1 MKFLHISDT
10 HLLFDSP
17 QARLDDTHKTG
28 LEKFEYVL
36 SWAQANSAV
45 ILHSADFFDK
55 RRSWYLL
62 PEIVTLLK
70 KYKVPILAVFG
81 QHDQYMRSMVT
92 RHATMLGILEQA
104 GLVKILG
111 HELIYSEIGEP
122 TEVFHIWGAGYG
134 EEIPTPTSKSIP
146 NCEYNILVIHAP
158 IAVEPLWPGHNYID
172 AEKFLAEHTEFDMIL
187 CGDIHRNFGIMDKVG
202 RWILNTGPM
211 IRRRA
216 VDYNFHHKPGFWII
230 DTEKE
235 NRPNHRV
242 SWEEIP
248 HLPAEKVLSRDHIER
263 EEESE
268 EILQEFVDAVDV
280 QFDAGVDFDDN
291 LEKFLVANNIPQS
304 VIDILSE
311 TEAEEED
318 D

>member
-36 SWAQANSAV
+36 SWAKENSTV

-70 KYKVPILAVFG
+70 KYEVPILAVFG

-104 GLVKILG
+104 GLVEILG
-111 HELIYSEIGEP
+111 SAHFETHEEIRWC
-122 TEVFHIWGAGYG
+122 IKGAGYQ
-134 EEIPTPTSKSIP
+134 EEIPAPDEE
-146 NCEYNILVIHAP
+146 CDYNILVIHAP
-158 IAVEPLWPGHNYID
+158 VAVEPLWPGHNYID

-187 CGDIHRNFGIMDKVG
+187 CGDIHRSFGIIDKVG

-216 VDYNFHHKPGFWII
+216 VDYNFQHKPGFWVI

-235 NRPNHRV
+235 IGPKQV
-242 SWEEIP
+242 TWEEIP

-268 EILQEFVDAVDV
+268 EILQEFVDAVDI

-291 LEKFLVANNIPQS
+291 LERFLIANNISQS

>member
-10 HLLFDSP
+10 HLLWDSP

-36 SWAQANSAV
+36 NWAKENGAI

-62 PEIVTLLK
+62 PEVVTLLK
-70 KYKVPILAVFG
+70 RYEVPILAVFG

-111 HELIYSEIGEP
+111 DDPIYFDTDVG
-122 TEVFHIWGAGYG
+122 VGVARWHIWGAGYQ
-134 EEIPTPTSKSIP
+134 EEIPTPGE
-146 NCEYNILVIHAP
+146 EYDYNVLVIHAP
-158 IAVEPLWPGHNYID
+158 IAVESLWHGHNYID

-187 CGDIHRNFGIMDKVG
+187 CGDIHRSFGIMDSVG

-216 VDYNFHHKPGFWII
+216 LEYNFHHKPGFWVI
-230 DTEKE
+230 DTEKD
-235 NRPNHRV
+235 NRLNHRV
-242 SWEEIP
+242 TWEEIP
-248 HLPAEKVLSRDHIER
+248 HLLAEKVLSRDHIER
-263 EEESE
+263 EEEEE
-268 EILQEFVDAVDV
+268 EILGEFVDSVSSD
-280 QFDAGVDFDDN
+280 FDAGVDFDDN
-291 LEKFLVANNIPQS
+291 LAKFLAENDISQS

>member
-1 MKFLHISDT
+1 VKFLHISDT

-36 SWAQANSAV
+36 NWAKANNAM

-70 KYKVPILAVFG
+70 KYEVPILAVFG

-104 GLVKILG
+104 GEIEILG
-111 HELIYSEIGEP
+111 DVSIG
-122 TEVFHIWGAGYG
+122 VGKGKMWHFWGAGYG
-134 EEIPTPTSKSIP
+134 EEIPTPTVGFGE
-146 NCEYNILVIHAP
+146 CNILVIHAP

-172 AEKFLAEHTEFDMIL
+172 AEEFLAEHEEFDMIL
-187 CGDIHRNFGIMDKVG
+187 CGDIHRRFSIRNMEG

-216 VDYNFHHKPGFWII
+216 VDYNFQHTPGFWVI

-248 HLPAEKVLSRDHIER
+248 HLLAEKILSRDHIER
-263 EEESE
+263 EEDSE
-268 EILQEFVDAVDV
+268 EILQEFVNAVDSD
-280 QFDAGVDFDDN
+280 FDAGVDFDDN
-291 LEKFLVANNIPQS
+291 LERFLVANDIPQS